1 MQLIFDEYPKYLEKL
16 KRLLKMYDDVWFP
29 YYKNIGTIMDICIDQ
44 SMEASYEMF
53 KLARIVGFS
62 TSTSEKIHKSTWVN
76 PYSIQHTIAL
86 AKFAFLIYI
95 YIFRWMGEHIWSNIM
110 HGYLE
115 ISLLDTAKLYD
126 YLIIEDI
133 LK

>member
-1 MQLIFDEYPKYLEKL
+1 
-16 KRLLKMYDDVWFP
+16 
-29 YYKNIGTIMDICIDQ
+29 
-44 SMEASYEMF
+44 
-53 KLARIVGFS
+53 
-62 TSTSEKIHKSTWVN
+62 
-76 PYSIQHTIAL
+76 
-86 AKFAFLIYI
+86 
-95 YIFRWMGEHIWSNIM
+95 MGEHIWSNIM

>member
-1 MQLIFDEYPKYLEKL
+1 MQLIFEEYPKYLEKL

-44 SMEASYEMF
+44 SMEGSYEMF

-95 YIFRWMGEHIWSNIM
+95 YIYIQMDGRAHLVEYYARILGNKPIG
-110 HGYLE
+110 HG
-115 ISLLDTAKLYD
+115 
-126 YLIIEDI
+126 
-133 LK
+133 